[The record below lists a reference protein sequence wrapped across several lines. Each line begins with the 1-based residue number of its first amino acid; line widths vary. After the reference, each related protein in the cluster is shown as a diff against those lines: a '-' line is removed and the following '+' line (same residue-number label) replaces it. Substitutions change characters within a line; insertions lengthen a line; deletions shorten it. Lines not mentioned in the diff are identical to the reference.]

1 MAASVS
7 DAESLEWSG
16 WFAGLAERDVARGF
30 ADGWNLREVAR
41 MGHLILRTNAA

>member
-7 DAESLEWSG
+7 DVERFEPTG
-16 WFAGLAERDVARGF
+16 FFAGLAERDVVRGL
-30 ADGWNLREVAR
+30 AGGWNLREVAR